1 MFNHKYNKITDRIG
15 RNKVLIPINHNYYK
29 IFDILGFSKLK
40 TQEILRA
47 FSLAVK
53 KAILVRVGW
62 HILSNYRHD
71 THGLISTEIRTVGSQ
86 LELRFLFQL

>member
-29 IFDILGFSKLK
+29 ICDILGFSKLK

-53 KAILVRVGW
+53 KS
-62 HILSNYRHD
+62 HLSACGMAH
-71 THGLISTEIRTVGSQ
+71 TVQ
-86 LELRFLFQL
+86 LQA